1 MAEPLLAISGLAAGY
16 GATEVLR
23 DIDLAVIP
31 GEIVAILGANGAGKS
46 TLNRTISGVL
56 RATRGTIQF
65 AGSAIERETPAA
77 IVGRGLI
84 HVPEGRC
91 VFPNLTVAENLDLG
105 GYRRGRARRNQNRER
120 VFAIFP
126 RMSVAENLQMGADAT
141 ECSEAE
147 RSSGLERVF
156 ALFPRLKERFPQQ
169 ARTMSGGEQ
178 QMLAIGR
185 ALMAKP
191 RVLLLDEPTEGLA
204 PIYVKLLFDLI
215 VNLRASGLTVM
226 IVEQNVHHVLRT
238 ADRAYVLENGRIV
251 MEGEG
256 AALLNDDR
264 LKTAYLGL

>member
-1 MAEPLLAISGLAAGY
+1 LLEVKNLNAFY
-16 GATEVLR
+16 GAVQVLH
-23 DIDLAVIP
+23 DVNLFVGA
-31 GEIVAILGANGAGKS
+31 GEIVGLVGANAAGKS
-46 TLNRTISGVL
+46 TLMFTLAGLRTTHQGEVLLDGV
-56 RATRGTIQF
+56 
-65 AGSAIERETPAA
+65 AIDDLPPYERPK
-77 IVGRGLI
+77 RGLVL
-84 HVPEGRC
+84 VPERRRL
-91 VFPNLTVAENLDLG
+91 FPFMTVLENLEIG
-105 GYRRGRARRNQNRER
+105 AYASAARA
-120 VFAIFP
+120 
-126 RMSVAENLQMGADAT
+126 VARQTLDE
-141 ECSEAE
+141 
-147 RSSGLERVF
+147 VF
-156 ALFPRLKERFPQQ
+156 ALLPVLAERRKQI
-169 ARTMSGGEQ
+169 AGSMSGGEQ

-251 MEGEG
+251 MQGEG